1 MKKKPTCKCGT
12 RLAMRNGLPIFKNCP
27 KCRKENKLAKVE
39 KHKLTKKGIAEQCR
53 KLMSDNDKLYQ
64 EIGRLT
70 YNKCFFEGC
79 NEPYCCL
86 HHFVRKSQSLNTRY
100 DFDNGI
106 PICNKHHCAIH
117 QGQNSEVEGRLV
129 IEKGKKWFDD
139 LTKKKHT
146 TIHSKLTFLRIEN
159 KRLGIIL
166 DDAKLIPRFKVI
178 KKYNR
183 NSLF

>member
-1 MKKKPTCKCGT
+1 MKKDKRPKCKCGAK
-12 RLAMRNGLPIFKNCP
+12 LFLRNGLPVNKLCP
-27 KCRKENKLAKVE
+27 KCREIKKTTKLE

-64 EIGRLT
+64 EIGRLQN
-70 YNKCFFEGC
+70 NKCFFTPC
-79 NEPYCCL
+79 NEPYSCL

-117 QGQNSEVEGRLV
+117 QSQNSEVEGRLV

-139 LTKKKHT
+139 LMVKKHK
-146 TIHSKLTFLRIEN
+146 IIFSKLLFLIEV
-159 KRLGIIL
+159 KEYLT
-166 DDAKLIPRFKVI
+166 KLLSSITR
-178 KKYNR
+178 R
-183 NSLF
+183 G